1 MKTTNKKK
9 YEPTATENGRGINNC
24 PTPQQQKANE
34 LITEKK

>member
-9 YEPTATENGRGINNC
+9 YEPAASEKGRGFNNC

-34 LITEKK
+34 LKTEK